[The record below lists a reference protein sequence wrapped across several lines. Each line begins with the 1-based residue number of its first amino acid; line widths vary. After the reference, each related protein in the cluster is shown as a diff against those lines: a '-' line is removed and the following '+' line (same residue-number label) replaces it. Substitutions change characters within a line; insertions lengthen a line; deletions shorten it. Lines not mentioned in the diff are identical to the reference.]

1 MLTVPIYEGL
11 VGFSVTDM
19 VKEPLVDGRK
29 EQVAIMFGEDTKV
42 DLFLQPGSILLLTLK
57 VTLPAT
63 DAMAVTSF
71 VCR

>member
-1 MLTVPIYEGL
+1 
-11 VGFSVTDM
+11 M

-63 DAMAVTSF
+63 DAIAVTSF